1 MWEKGVTIPAKQLRN
16 VGGMLHGTCP
26 GLVEGNEY
34 VFRIK
39 AVNKGGPS
47 LPSPQS
53 ESMIAK
59 TRFSKC
65 INKQY
70 FFYLTGINLEI
81 NEMISIRIRELFI
94 FSQTIYSSTW
104 NV

>member
-1 MWEKGVTIPAKQLRN
+1 MGMWEHGVTLPAKAVKN
-16 VGGMLHGTCP
+16 VGGMLSGTCP
-26 GLVEGNEY
+26 GLVEGCEY

-59 TRFSKC
+59 TRFSKFC
-65 INKQY
+65 K
-70 FFYLTGINLEI
+70 LTQFNTNSDII
-81 NEMISIRIRELFI
+81 KHISKKCFVKTEPFLL
-94 FSQTIYSSTW
+94 TIEK

>member
-1 MWEKGVTIPAKQLRN
+1 MGMWEHGITLPAKQVRN
-16 VGGMLHGTCP
+16 ASGILHGTCP

-59 TRFSKC
+59 TRFSRFWIK
-65 INKQY
+65 
-70 FFYLTGINLEI
+70 
-81 NEMISIRIRELFI
+81 
-94 FSQTIYSSTW
+94 
-104 NV
+104 

>member
-1 MWEKGVTIPAKQLRN
+1 MGMWEHGVTLPAKQIRN

-65 INKQY
+65 RMKCILVKC
-70 FFYLTGINLEI
+70 F
-81 NEMISIRIRELFI
+81 
-94 FSQTIYSSTW
+94 
-104 NV
+104 

>member
-1 MWEKGVTIPAKQLRN
+1 MGMWEHGITLPANEVKN
-16 VGGMLHGTCP
+16 MGGMLSGTCP

-47 LPSPQS
+47 LPSPKS

-59 TRFSKC
+59 TRFSM
-65 INKQY
+65 
-70 FFYLTGINLEI
+70 LEI
-81 NEMISIRIRELFI
+81 L
-94 FSQTIYSSTW
+94 
-104 NV
+104 

>member
-1 MWEKGVTIPAKQLRN
+1 MGMWEKGVTIPAKQIRN

-65 INKQY
+65 KNRRMRGKN
-70 FFYLTGINLEI
+70 GWEN
-81 NEMISIRIRELFI
+81 NELISIRIRVLFI

>member
-1 MWEKGVTIPAKQLRN
+1 MGMWEHGITLPAKQVRN
-16 VGGMLHGTCP
+16 VNGMLHGTCP

-59 TRFSKC
+59 TRFSKHIQYKSIS
-65 INKQY
+65 INKY
-70 FFYLTGINLEI
+70 
-81 NEMISIRIRELFI
+81 
-94 FSQTIYSSTW
+94 
-104 NV
+104 